1 MQTCQGN
8 KKFFT
13 WGNRY
18 TYLRKLGM
26 FWKKMQC
33 QSQGFFYKKTYWWF
47 IDYIWNIYL
56 ILSNWKHFDV
66 ADWNRLWF
74 SPYTKVAKEN
84 SRLVDVQDKIK
95 IAWHRKKKQI
105 NCSTCRNFTWPS
117 PPSTGFELTY
127 RDSGNMNHLSI
138 FTMQIF
144 SPSQN
149 IMIPK
154 YNKVSYSKTEKKN
167 FFLLL
172 AKQFQDCLEK
182 YDIF

>member
-1 MQTCQGN
+1 
-8 KKFFT
+8 
-13 WGNRY
+13 
-18 TYLRKLGM
+18 M

-138 FTMQIF
+138 FTIQIF
-144 SPSQN
+144 TPSQN

-154 YNKVSYSKTEKKN
+154 YNKVSYSKTEKK
-167 FFLLL
+167 FLSAAGKTISRLFGKKL
-172 AKQFQDCLEK
+172 HFLNNTFQSY
-182 YDIF
+182 YDIFQVL

>member
-84 SRLVDVQDKIK
+84 STLVDVQDKIK

-138 FTMQIF
+138 FTIQIF
-144 SPSQN
+144 PPSQN

-182 YDIF
+182 NYIF